1 MLGPEQIAT
10 ARARI
15 VETIGE
21 TIGGVPAIA
30 LVLGSGLGAFADGL
44 DDRIVLDYG
53 DIPGFPNSTVVGHA
67 GRMIAGRLDGRP
79 LLVLQG
85 RAHYYE
91 GYAPEQVVFPVRVLA
106 ALGVKQLVLTNAA
119 GAVNT
124 ALAPGELM
132 MITDH
137 INMTGQNPLIG
148 PNDDSL
154 GPRFPDMTAAYD
166 PGLRRILTASARAA
180 GVKLHAGVYLGCT
193 GPSYETPA
201 EIRMYRMFGADACGM
216 STVLETIAA
225 VHAGLRVAAIS
236 CITNMGAGIA
246 PGPLH
251 HDEVMPSAA
260 LVKDGFDRLLRHAL
274 PRFAEA

>member
-15 VETIGE
+15 AETIGE
-21 TIGGVPAIA
+21 TIGGLPAIA

-251 HDEVMPSAA
+251 HDEVMHSAA
-260 LVKDGFDRLLRHAL
+260 LVKDGFDRLLHHAL